1 MAGKVT
7 QKGDTIFLN
16 IGQRWFQY
24 NEKSLLGSGAMG
36 TVYKGYDC
44 NSGEPVAIKRVKDF
58 YANNPEIRHRAHQ
71 EADLMF
77 RHPNL
82 VEMLGCCE
90 IAPNRGPIF
99 IVSNFVQG
107 ENIDK
112 FINTHVRALPNV
124 EKRICELFLPVLDA
138 LSYIHQKGIIHMDIK
153 PSNIFY
159 DDKNHISQEEAVFRC
174 SNLKEAIIKPTVF
187 GTWGEGVKLFHTDNG
202 FVPEMN
208 MSVADMFSHYKNS
221 FIIQSKLE
229 QHPDLARLNPTSV
242 NTIRVMSYMK
252 DNEVIILYAII
263 RIGRMGQ
270 VVDNE
275 TAGGIKADIDLQTG
289 RIKGLAYGSPT
300 EKNMPQTDSGAVLDG
315 YLIPSFPQVL
325 DFVKDLHYRLPYFRI
340 VGWDITVDKNG
351 KPVMIEWNRQA
362 ELSQVAHGP
371 AFGEYTEEILSKA
384 RTERNTRF
392 DSLSWNNRSSD
403 L

>member
-1 MAGKVT
+1 MNSAIINFLHSSKT
-7 QKGDTIFLN
+7 KLEIKNIEKFHERKINKSMKLCPMKPLTKG
-16 IGQRWFQY
+16 
-24 NEKSLLGSGAMG
+24 
-36 TVYKGYDC
+36 
-44 NSGEPVAIKRVKDF
+44 
-58 YANNPEIRHRAHQ
+58 Q
-71 EADLMF
+71 EADIKAYF
-77 RHPNL
+77 KKH
-82 VEMLGCCE
+82 LGRDVPTYWHQYLYSRNGLYSEKYIPASIYNSSIIWSLNNFQFCL
-90 IAPNRGPIF
+90 AYADKGFYDTLFPDVNRPQTY
-99 IVSNFVQG
+99 V
-107 ENIDK
+107 K
-112 FINTHVRALPNV
+112 NV
-124 EKRICELFLPVLDA
+124 NGV
-138 LSYIHQKGIIHMDIK
+138 
-153 PSNIFY
+153 FY
-159 DDKNHISQEEAVFRC
+159 DDNNHISQEEAVIRC

-208 MSVADMFSHYKNS
+208 MSVADLFSHYKNS
-221 FIIQSKLE
+221 FIIQNKLE

-289 RIKGLAYGSPT
+289 RIKGVAYGSPT

-340 VGWDITVDKNG
+340 VGWDITVDKSG